1 LEICPE
7 ISGLAV
13 EIFGLATKIS
23 SLKITYTNYDFEAS
37 HNTMLLKILTLQLGR
52 NL

>member
-13 EIFGLATKIS
+13 EIFGLASEIS
-23 SLKITYTNYDFEAS
+23 GLKITYTNYDFEAS
-37 HNTMLLKILTLQLGR
+37 LNIMVLKILTLQLGR